1 MLQKLS
7 KIIMFNLTS
16 IVMLLRVPSVLIW
29 ILPFIAA
36 VIIWLLSLTPVAVVF
51 SKPIQEIIAVCIL
64 TINTIV
70 ILIAHVKMRKFVTL
84 WLLLLGIALLC
95 RELHFY
101 GTHRG
106 FYIAL
111 ILLVS
116 WCAVKR
122 VKFVHE
128 IQSTGGARLLVGT
141 MWMYSMAKVMD
152 RDYLYFMP
160 KYDEWHDY
168 VEESM
173 ESVGHIMIL
182 VMSVIILRTWQKKI
196 SRSEESKI

>member
-1 MLQKLS
+1 MLQQIS

-51 SKPIQEIIAVCIL
+51 SKPIQEIIAICIL
-64 TINTIV
+64 TINIIV
-70 ILIAHVKMRKFVTL
+70 ILTAHVKMRKFVTL

-101 GTHRG
+101 GTNRG

-111 ILLVS
+111 ILLAT

-122 VKFVHE
+122 VKFVQE
-128 IQSTGGARLLVGT
+128 IQSTGGARLLVGAL
-141 MWMYSMAKVMD
+141 WMYCMTKVMD

-160 KYDEWHDY
+160 KYEEWNDY

-182 VMSVIILRTWQKKI
+182 TMSVIILRAWQKKI
-196 SRSEESKI
+196 SRSEESII